1 MKKKYIQP
9 SIEVVKIQTT
19 GMLASSPMGASNDT
33 PTEWGAPEFNME

>member
-9 SIEVVKIQTT
+9 SIEVVKIQTM
-19 GMLASSPMGASNDT
+19 GMLASSPMDVSNET